1 MILKL
6 NLANEKFSSKCKSI
20 LFLLKIL
27 KKLALYIQQ
36 IITEI
41 LRGSETDNIID
52 EFFESLLQ
60 RYQKAREESNW
71 FIVLLFS

>member
-6 NLANEKFSSKCKSI
+6 NLANEKFSSKYKSI

-36 IITEI
+36 VITEI

>member
-36 IITEI
+36 VITEI

>member
-1 MILKL
+1 M
-6 NLANEKFSSKCKSI
+6 
-20 LFLLKIL
+20 

>member
-36 IITEI
+36 VITEI

-60 RYQKAREESNW
+60 RYQKAREVSNW